1 MRTENTKDPVIAILC
16 SDFHLSSK
24 PPIARAEE
32 PDWFEAMARPLNE
45 INQLKKKHDAT
56 VLFAGDLFDRWNTN
70 AEVINFALRTLPEM
84 FAIPGQHDLPFHNYD
99 LIHKSAYWTMVQAD
113 KIQNIDPGTI
123 VNWLGDKLVVY
134 GYSWGVPIDSPT
146 NISDDEIKVALSHSY
161 IWVEGKT
168 YPGAPKEARMSSKRK
183 DLAGY
188 DVAVFGDN
196 HKGFLTHCGA
206 TTVFN
211 CGGLMRRKS
220 DEIEYTPQVG
230 LLHQSGKVTI
240 HELDTSQD
248 IITKTT
254 EKEPTDEDM
263 ELQEFLEQ
271 LTGLENSCLDFREA
285 VEQALDQKKLS
296 KAVTRIVLEAME
308 K

>member
-1 MRTENTKDPVIAILC
+1 MRTENSKDPVIAILC

-32 PDWFEAMARPLNE
+32 PDWFDAMARPLEE
-45 INQLKKKHDAT
+45 IKKLKEKHGAII
-56 VLFAGDLFDRWNTN
+56 LFAGDLFDKWNAN
-70 AEVINFALRTLPEM
+70 AEVINFALAVLPTM
-84 FAIPGQHDLPFHNYD
+84 YAIPGQHDLPYHNYD
-99 LIHKSAYWTMVQAD
+99 LIKKSAYWTMVEALKISSEPPRKLLELGWGFEVQSFPWGFPIKPFPSQSD
-113 KIQNIDPGTI
+113 KNM
-123 VNWLGDKLVVY
+123 
-134 GYSWGVPIDSPT
+134 S
-146 NISDDEIKVALSHSY
+146 VALVHSY
-161 IWVEGKT
+161 IWVEGKS

-183 DLAGY
+183 DLEGY

-263 ELQEFLEQ
+263 ELQEFLER

-285 VEQALDQKKLS
+285 VKQALDQKKLS
-296 KAVTRIVLEAME
+296 KAVTKIILEAMD